1 MTALR
6 IGDEPLT
13 PAALAAAAR
22 DASLRVEFS
31 PAARARIAAAAVE
44 AKEIAARQPVY
55 GRTTGVGA
63 QRTVTLKAGDAEHSL
78 RLLRS
83 HAGGLGEPLPEEVV
97 RGTIIARLAQMAR
110 GGGGHRAELT
120 DALAALVTSGEL
132 PVIRDLGGIGT
143 GDLAVLGQIG
153 LALRTKTSDVFV
165 ASASPATRTSDGFV
179 DGDGF
184 ALMSSNAAT
193 VAVGAL
199 AWTELRELLDAGLGV
214 AAASFDAL
222 RGNPEAYSEAVAE
235 GKPLPGA
242 VAVSATLRIL
252 TSGAAVPARLQDPF
266 ALRCVPQV
274 GGALHDALAHLHDV
288 LAIELNAAA
297 ENPLLAHGR
306 FHHHGSFHAASIALA
321 LDTLRLAVVPFAQL
335 STARL
340 AHLMDPPLTDL
351 PAFLAAGAPG
361 SSGLMI
367 AEYVAADALARLRA
381 EAAPAT
387 LGTATI
393 SRALEDH
400 ASFAWQGALQAR
412 RAATHLRTI
421 LALELMAAERA
432 STMRRGDLAGLEDR
446 EIGPDAERAAA
457 RLPAV
462 ARSVSALSRP

>member
-1 MTALR
+1 MR
-6 IGDEPLT
+6 IGDEPLE

-31 PAARARIAAAAVE
+31 AAARARIAAAAVE
-44 AKEIAARQPVY
+44 AEEIAARQPVY

-63 QRTVTLKAGDAEHSL
+63 QRTVALEKGDAEHSL

-97 RGTIIARLAQMAR
+97 RGTIVARLAQMAR

-120 DALAALVTSGEL
+120 DALAALVAGGEL

-153 LALRTKTSDVFV
+153 LALRTNYSEEFV
-165 ASASPATRTSDGFV
+165 PSDGFV

-193 VAVGAL
+193 VAVATL

-214 AAASFDAL
+214 VAASFDAL
-222 RGNPEAYSEAVAE
+222 RGNPEAYSEAVAA

-242 VAVSATLRIL
+242 VAVCATLRIL
-252 TSGAAVPARLQDPF
+252 TSGAPEPARLQDPF

-351 PAFLAAGAPG
+351 PAFLAVGPPG

-412 RAATHLRTI
+412 RAVTHLRTI

-432 STMRRGDLAGLEDR
+432 STIRRGDLAGLEDR
-446 EIGPDAERAAA
+446 EIGPAAERAAA

>member
-1 MTALR
+1 MR
-6 IGDEPLT
+6 IGDEPLA

-22 DASLRVEFS
+22 DASLRVS
-31 PAARARIAAAAVE
+31 LSDAARARIAAAAE
-44 AKEIAARQPVY
+44 AADAFAATQPVY

-63 QRTVTLKAGDAEHSL
+63 QRTEALAEGDAEHSL

-97 RGTIIARLAQMAR
+97 RGTIVARLAQMAR

-120 DALAALVTSGEL
+120 DALVALVNGGEL
-132 PVIRDLGGIGT
+132 PVVRDLGGIGT
-143 GDLAVLGQIG
+143 GDLTVLAQIG
-153 LALRTKTSDVFV
+153 LAVQERGQSPFLQPG
-165 ASASPATRTSDGFV
+165 ASVQERGLSSPFLQ
-179 DGDGF
+179 GDGL

-193 VAVGAL
+193 AAVATL
-199 AWTELRELLDAGLGV
+199 AWAELRELLDAGLGV
-214 AAASFDAL
+214 TAASFDAL
-222 RGNPEAYSEAVAE
+222 RGNGEAYAEEVAA
-235 GKPLPGA
+235 GKPHAGA

-252 TSGAAVPARLQDPF
+252 TAGAGEPARLQDPF

-274 GGALHDALAHLHDV
+274 AGALHDALRQLHDV
-288 LAIELNAAA
+288 LAVELDAAA
-297 ENPLLAHGR
+297 ENPLLARGR
-306 FHHHGSFHAASIALA
+306 FHHHGGFHAASLALA
-321 LDTLRLAVVPFAQL
+321 LDTVRLAVVPFAEL

-340 AHLMDPPLTDL
+340 AHLMDPPLTGL
-351 PAFLAAGAPG
+351 PAFLATGAPG

-393 SRALEDH
+393 SRGLEEH

-412 RAATHLRTI
+412 RAAPHLRTI
-421 LALELMAAERA
+421 LALELVAAERA
-432 STMRRGDLAGLEDR
+432 SAVRRGDLAGLEDR

-457 RLPAV
+457 RLPAL
-462 ARSVSALSRP
+462 ARSVSAL

>member
-1 MTALR
+1 MR
-6 IGDEPLT
+6 IGDEPLA

-22 DASLRVEFS
+22 DASLRVS
-31 PAARARIAAAAVE
+31 LSDAARARIAAAAE
-44 AKEIAARQPVY
+44 AADAIAATQPVY

-63 QRTVTLKAGDAEHSL
+63 QRTEALAEGDAEHSL

-97 RGTIIARLAQMAR
+97 RGTIVARLAQMAR

-120 DALAALVTSGEL
+120 DALVALVNGGEL
-132 PVIRDLGGIGT
+132 PVVRDLGGIGT
-143 GDLAVLGQIG
+143 GDLTILGQIG
-153 LALRTKTSDVFV
+153 LAVQERGQTPLL
-165 ASASPATRTSDGFV
+165 P
-179 DGDGF
+179 GDGL

-193 VAVGAL
+193 AAVATL
-199 AWTELRELLDAGLGV
+199 AWAELRELLDAGLGV

-222 RGNPEAYSEAVAE
+222 RGNGEAYAEEVAA
-235 GKPLPGA
+235 GKPHAGA

-252 TSGAAVPARLQDPF
+252 TAGAGEPARLQDPF

-297 ENPLLAHGR
+297 ENPLLARGR
-306 FHHHGSFHAASIALA
+306 FHHHGGFHAASLALA
-321 LDTLRLAVVPFAQL
+321 LDTVRLAVVPFAEL

-340 AHLMDPPLTDL
+340 AHLMDPPLTGL
-351 PAFLAAGAPG
+351 PAFLATGAPG

-393 SRALEDH
+393 SRGLEEH

-412 RAATHLRTI
+412 RAAPHLRTI
-421 LALELMAAERA
+421 LALELVAAERA
-432 STMRRGDLAGLEDR
+432 SAIRRGDLAGLEDR

-457 RLPAV
+457 RLPAL
-462 ARSVSALSRP
+462 ARSVSGL

>member
-6 IGDEPLT
+6 IGDEPLE

-22 DASLRVEFS
+22 DATLQVSVS
-31 PAARARIAAAAVE
+31 DAALARIATAAEAADAIAAV
-44 AKEIAARQPVY
+44 QQVY

-63 QRTVTLKAGDAEHSL
+63 QRMEKLEKGDAEHSL

-97 RGTIIARLAQMAR
+97 RGTIVARLTQMAR

-120 DALAALVTSGEL
+120 DALVALVNSGSL
-132 PVIRDLGGIGT
+132 PVVRDLGGIGT
-143 GDLAVLGQIG
+143 GDLTVLAQIG
-153 LALRTKTSDVFV
+153 LAVQ
-165 ASASPATRTSDGFV
+165 ATCQAQFLHA
-179 DGDGF
+179 GDGL

-193 VAVGAL
+193 ATVATL
-199 AWTELRELLDAGLGV
+199 AWAELRELLDAGLGV

-222 RGNPEAYSEAVAE
+222 RGNREAFAEEVAA

-242 VAVSATLRIL
+242 VAVSAKLRIL
-252 TSGAAVPARLQDPF
+252 TAGAEEPARLQDPF

-274 GGALHDALAHLHDV
+274 GGALHDALQQLHEV

-297 ENPLLAHGR
+297 ENPLLANGR
-306 FHHHGSFHAASIALA
+306 FHHHGGFLAASFAVA
-321 LDTLRLAVVPFAQL
+321 LDALRLAVVPFAHM

-340 AHLMDPPLTDL
+340 AHLMAPPLSGL
-351 PAFLAAGAPG
+351 PAFLATGAPG

-367 AEYVAADALARLRA
+367 AEYMAADALARLRT
-381 EAAPAT
+381 EAAPTT

-393 SRALEDH
+393 SRGIEEH
-400 ASFAWQGALQAR
+400 AGFAWQGALQAR
-412 RAATHLRTI
+412 RAAIHLRTI
-421 LALELMAAERA
+421 LALELLAAERGSA
-432 STMRRGDLAGLEDR
+432 IRRGDLAGLEDR

-457 RLPAV
+457 RLPAL
-462 ARSVSALSRP
+462 ARAVSAL